1 MDLLYPSCA
10 GLDVHKKT
18 VVVCCRIVDPDGSV
32 TKETRTF
39 STMTADLLAL
49 SDWLTSLGVTHVAME
64 STGEFWKPLYNLLE
78 GSFTILVVNAQ
89 HMHNVPGRKTDVKD
103 AEWIADLL
111 AHGLLRGSFIPP
123 EPQRDL
129 RDLTRQRTILVRERA
144 EVIRRLQKVL
154 EWANLKLAAVAT
166 DVAGRSAR
174 AMLEAIVDGQSDVTA
189 LAELARG
196 RMRSK
201 RAELERALEGR
212 VRDHHRFLL
221 AKHLVHIAFLD
232 EQIADFDAQIVAHIQ
247 IQPPVLTPSSGVGS
261 APAPGDDGASDRSEA
276 SAPPEGPVDAAPA
289 PGPLTWEEAIAIGD
303 GIPGIGRRVAEQLV
317 AELGVDMG
325 QFPSAAHVAS
335 WARLSPGQNVSAG
348 KRYSS
353 RIGAG
358 NQWLRSTLIQA
369 AHAAVKVKDSYLA
382 AFYHRLVARRGVKK
396 AIVAVAHKILT
407 LAYTLLR
414 KRECYQERGA
424 AAVDERRKDQ
434 LVHRMQRRF
443 EQLGYKVHLEP
454 ITSIAA

>member
-1 MDLLYPSCA
+1 MMGNYRVRFQGEGAPA
-10 GLDVHKKT
+10 T
-18 VVVCCRIVDPDGSV
+18 V
-32 TKETRTF
+32 
-39 STMTADLLAL
+39 L
-49 SDWLTSLGVTHVAME
+49 
-64 STGEFWKPLYNLLE
+64 PL
-78 GSFTILVVNAQ
+78 
-89 HMHNVPGRKTDVKD
+89 PGD

-144 EVIRRLQKVL
+144 EVVRRLQKVL
-154 EWANLKLAAVAT
+154 EWANLKLASVAT

-174 AMLEAIVDGQSDVTA
+174 AMLEAIVDGQSDVRA

-201 RAELERALEGR
+201 RAELERALAGR
-212 VRDHHRFLL
+212 VRDHHRFLI
-221 AKHLVHIAFLD
+221 AKHLLHIDFLD
-232 EQIADFDAQIVAHIQ
+232 EQVDDFDTQIVAHIQ
-247 IQPPVLTPSSGVGS
+247 VQPPLPPQPSQESTAPEVGTGATTAPTP
-261 APAPGDDGASDRSEA
+261 AADPAE
-276 SAPPEGPVDAAPA
+276 APPPA
-289 PGPLTWEEAIAIGD
+289 PLTWEDAIRIWD

-325 QFPSAAHVAS
+325 QFPSAAHAAS

-353 RIGAG
+353 RIGKG

-369 AHAAVKVKDSYLA
+369 AHAAVKVKDSSLA
-382 AFYHRLVARRGVKK
+382 AFYHRLVGRRGVKK
-396 AIVAVAHKILT
+396 AIVAVAHKLLT

-414 KRECYQERGA
+414 KREPYQERGA
-424 AAVDERRKDQ
+424 TAVDARRKDQ
-434 LVHRMQRRF
+434 IVHRLQRRF
-443 EQLGYKVHLEP
+443 AHLGYKVHLEP
-454 ITSIAA
+454 LTAEAA

>member
-1 MDLLYPSCA
+1 MDMLYPNCA
-10 GLDVHKKT
+10 GIDVHKKT
-18 VVVCCRIVDPDGSV
+18 AVVCCRTTAPDGTV

-39 STMTADLLAL
+39 STMTADLLVL
-49 SDWLTSLGVTHVAME
+49 SDWLTSLGITHVAME
-64 STGEFWKPLYNLLE
+64 STGEFWKPLYTLLE
-78 GSFTILVVNAQ
+78 GNFTILVVNAQ

-103 AEWIADLL
+103 AEWIAELL

-144 EVIRRLQKVL
+144 AVVQRLQTVL
-154 EWANLKLAAVAT
+154 EWANLKLASVAT

-174 AMLEAIVDGQSDVTA
+174 AMREAIVDGQSDVSM

-201 RAELERALEGR
+201 RAELARALEGR
-212 VRDHHRFLL
+212 VRDHHRFLI
-221 AKHLVHIAFLD
+221 AKHLVHIDFLD
-232 EQIADFDAQIVAHIQ
+232 EQLADFDAQITAHIQ
-247 IQPPVLTPSSGVGS
+247 VQPPLPPHPPMDGSGADAGAVAVG
-261 APAPGDDGASDRSEA
+261 APADATETTEP
-276 SAPPEGPVDAAPA
+276 SAAA
-289 PGPLTWEEAIAIGD
+289 PLTWEGAIAIWD

-317 AELGVDMG
+317 AELGVKMD
-325 QFPSAAHVAS
+325 QFPSAAHAAR
-335 WARLSPGQNVSAG
+335 WAKLAPGNNVSAG

-353 RIGAG
+353 KIGKG

-407 LAYTLLR
+407 IAYTLLR
-414 KRECYQERGA
+414 KREAYQERGA
-424 AAVDERRKDQ
+424 AAVNERRKDQ
-434 LVHRMQRRF
+434 IVHHMQRRF

-454 ITSIAA
+454 IPPLAA

>member
-1 MDLLYPSCA
+1 MDLLYPRCA

-18 VVVCCRIVDPDGSV
+18 VVACCRIVDPDGTV

-49 SDWLTSLGVTHVAME
+49 ADWLTSLDITHVAME
-64 STGEFWKPLYNLLE
+64 STGEFWKPVYNILE
-78 GSFTILVVNAQ
+78 ATFTVLVVNAQ

-144 EVIRRLQKVL
+144 EVVRRLQKVL

-174 AMLEAIVDGQSDVTA
+174 AMLEAIVDGQSDVSA

-212 VRDHHRFLL
+212 VREHHRFLI
-221 AKHLVHIAFLD
+221 AKHLLHIDFLD
-232 EQIADFDAQIVAHIQ
+232 EQITDFDTQIEGHIQ
-247 IQPPVLTPSSGVGS
+247 TQPPLPPQPPQTGS
-261 APAPGDDGASDRSEA
+261 AAEAGHTTLAASPS
-276 SAPPEGPVDAAPA
+276 PAAPA
-289 PGPLTWEEAIAIGD
+289 DRAPDVAPLMWEEAITIWD

-317 AELGVDMG
+317 AELGIDMG
-325 QFPSAAHVAS
+325 QFASAGHAAS

-382 AFYHRLVARRGVKK
+382 AFYHRLVGRRGAKK

-414 KRECYQERGA
+414 KREPYRERGA
-424 AAVDERRKDQ
+424 AALDERRKDQ
-434 LVHRMQRRF
+434 VVHRLQRRF
-443 EQLGYKVHLEP
+443 EQLGYKVQLEP
-454 ITSIAA
+454 LSAVAA

>member
-1 MDLLYPSCA
+1 MDLLYAHCA
-10 GLDVHKKT
+10 GIDVHKKT
-18 VVVCCRIVDPDGSV
+18 VVVCCRSVEPNGSV
-32 TKETRTF
+32 TKQTRTF

-49 SDWLTSLGVTHVAME
+49 SDWLTSLGITHLAME

-78 GSFTILVVNAQ
+78 GNFTILVVNAQ
-89 HMHNVPGRKTDVKD
+89 HLKHVPGRKTDVKD

-129 RDLTRQRTILVRERA
+129 RDLTRHRTILVRERA
-144 EVIRRLQKVL
+144 DVVRRLQKVL

-166 DVAGRSAR
+166 DVVGRSAR
-174 AMLEAIVDGQSDVTA
+174 AMLEAIVDGQSDVTM

-221 AKHLVHIAFLD
+221 AKHLIHIDFLD
-232 EQIADFDAQIVAHIQ
+232 EQLADFDAQIAAHIQ
-247 IQPPVLTPSSGVGS
+247 VQPPLP
-261 APAPGDDGASDRSEA
+261 PAP
-276 SAPPEGPVDAAPA
+276 PPAGTPVDELVSASGSTPPA
-289 PGPLTWEEAIAIGD
+289 TPTPDVPLTWEDAITIWD

-325 QFPSAAHVAS
+325 QFPSGAHAAS
-335 WARLSPGQNVSAG
+335 WAKLSPGNNVSAG

-353 RIGAG
+353 RIGKG

-382 AFYHRLVARRGVKK
+382 VFYHRLVARRGVKK
-396 AIVAVAHKILT
+396 AIVAVAHKLLT
-407 LAYTLLR
+407 IAYTLLR
-414 KRECYQERGA
+414 KREPYQERGA
-424 AAVDERRKDQ
+424 AAVDEQRKDQ
-434 LVHRMQRRF
+434 VIRCMQRRF
-443 EQLGYKVHLEP
+443 AQLGYNVHLEP
-454 ITSIAA
+454 IPSMAA

>member
-1 MDLLYPSCA
+1 MQIVYARCA
-10 GLDVHKKT
+10 GLDVHKKS
-18 VVVCCRIVDPDGSV
+18 VVVCCRIADPIAGV

-39 STMTADLLAL
+39 STMTRDLLAL
-49 SDWLTSLGVTHVAME
+49 SDWLTSLGITHVAME

-78 GSFTILVVNAQ
+78 DNFTILVVNAQ
-89 HMHNVPGRKTDVKD
+89 HMKNVPGRKTDVQD

-144 EVIRRLQKVL
+144 GVVLRLQKVL

-166 DVAGRSAR
+166 DVVGVSAR

-189 LAELARG
+189 LAALARG
-196 RMRSK
+196 RLRSK
-201 RAELERALEGR
+201 QLELERALEGR
-212 VRDHHRFLL
+212 VRDHHRFLI
-221 AKHLVHIAFLD
+221 AKHLIHIDFLD
-232 EQIADFDAQIVAHIQ
+232 EQLADFDAQITGHIQ
-247 IQPPVLTPSSGVGS
+247 AQPPLPP
-261 APAPGDDGASDRSEA
+261 PAPMDGPPVAEA
-276 SAPPEGPVDAAPA
+276 VPAAAPSAPPVPAAAP
-289 PGPLTWEEAIAIGD
+289 PLTWEAAIAIWD

-325 QFPSAAHVAS
+325 QFPSVAHAAS
-335 WARLSPGQNVSAG
+335 WAKLSPGNNVSAG
-348 KRYSS
+348 KRYASK
-353 RIGAG
+353 IGKG

-369 AHAAVKVKDSYLA
+369 AHAAVKVKDSSLA
-382 AFYHRLVARRGVKK
+382 ALYHRLVARRGAKK

-414 KRECYQERGA
+414 KREPYQERGA
-424 AAVDERRKDQ
+424 ACVDERRKDRILHQ
-434 LVHRMQRRF
+434 MQRRC
-443 EQLGYKVHLEP
+443 EQLGYRVQFEP
-454 ITSIAA
+454 IPAVAA

>member
-1 MDLLYPSCA
+1 MQVLYPHCA
-10 GLDVHKKT
+10 GIDVHKKT
-18 VVVCCRIVDPDGSV
+18 AVVCCRTTAPDGAV
-32 TKETRTF
+32 TTETRTF
-39 STMTADLLAL
+39 STMTADLLTL
-49 SDWLTSLGVTHVAME
+49 SDWLTSKGITHVAME

-78 GSFTILVVNAQ
+78 GSFVILVVNAH

-144 EVIRRLQKVL
+144 TVVQRLQKVL

-166 DVAGRSAR
+166 DVVGVSAR

-201 RAELERALEGR
+201 RTELERALNGR
-212 VRDHHRFLL
+212 VREHHRFLI
-221 AKHLVHIAFLD
+221 AKHLIHVDFLD
-232 EQIADFDAQIVAHIQ
+232 EQLADFDAQIAAHIQ
-247 IQPPVLTPSSGVGS
+247 VQPPLPSQPPTDGTAGNGQ
-261 APAPGDDGASDRSEA
+261 APT
-276 SAPPEGPVDAAPA
+276 AAPSAAEA
-289 PGPLTWEEAIAIGD
+289 PTVDEPLTWEEAITIWD

-325 QFPSAAHVAS
+325 QFPSAAHAAS
-335 WARLSPGQNVSAG
+335 WAKLSPGNNVSAG

-353 RIGAG
+353 KIGKG
-358 NQWLRSTLIQA
+358 NQWLRSTLIQT
-369 AHAAVKVKDSYLA
+369 AHAAVKVKDTFLA
-382 AFYHRLVARRGVKK
+382 AFYQRLVARRGVKK

-414 KRECYQERGA
+414 KREPYQERCA
-424 AAVDERRKDQ
+424 AYVDERRKDHLIQ
-434 LVHRMQRRF
+434 RMQKRF
-443 EQLGYKVHLEP
+443 VQLGYKVHLEP
-454 ITSIAA
+454 IMAAAA

>member
-1 MDLLYPSCA
+1 MQVLYPNCA
-10 GLDVHKKT
+10 GIDVHKKT
-18 VVVCCRIVDPDGSV
+18 AVVCCRTTAADGTV
-32 TKETRTF
+32 ITETRTF
-39 STMTADLLAL
+39 ATMTADLLVL
-49 SDWLTSLGVTHVAME
+49 SDWLTSKGVTHVAME
-64 STGEFWKPLYNLLE
+64 STGEFWKPRYNLLE
-78 GSFTILVVNAQ
+78 GNFVILVVNAQ
-89 HMHNVPGRKTDVKD
+89 HMHHVPGRKTDVKD

-144 EVIRRLQKVL
+144 AVVQRLQKVL
-154 EWANLKLAAVAT
+154 EGANLKLAAVAT
-166 DVAGRSAR
+166 DIVGVSAR
-174 AMLEAIVDGQSDVTA
+174 AMLEAIVDGQSDVTV

-201 RAELERALEGR
+201 RAELERALAGR
-212 VRDHHRFLL
+212 VREHHRFML
-221 AKHLVHIAFLD
+221 AKHLIHIDFLD
-232 EQIADFDAQIVAHIQ
+232 EQIADFDAQIMAHIQ
-247 IQPPVLTPSSGVGS
+247 AQPPLPPAPRTDGPGVEADV
-261 APAPGDDGASDRSEA
+261 APAAAAADATGT
-276 SAPPEGPVDAAPA
+276 PVDD
-289 PGPLTWEEAIAIGD
+289 PLTWAAAIAIWD

-325 QFPSAAHVAS
+325 QFPSAAHAAS
-335 WARLSPGQNVSAG
+335 WAKVAPGNNVSAG
-348 KRYSS
+348 KRYSAK
-353 RIGAG
+353 IGKG

-407 LAYTLLR
+407 IAYTLLR

-424 AAVDERRKDQ
+424 AFVDERRKDHI
-434 LVHRMQRRF
+434 LHHMQRRF

>member
-1 MDLLYPSCA
+1 MHVLYPHCA
-10 GLDVHKKT
+10 GIDVHKKT
-18 VVVCCRIVDPDGSV
+18 AVVCCRTTAGDGMV
-32 TKETRTF
+32 TTETRTF
-39 STMTADLLAL
+39 STMTADLLTL
-49 SDWLTSLGVTHVAME
+49 SDWLTSQGVTHVALE

-78 GSFTILVVNAQ
+78 GNFVILVVNAQ
-89 HMHNVPGRKTDVKD
+89 HMHNVPGRKTDVQD

-144 EVIRRLQKVL
+144 EVVQRLQKVL
-154 EWANLKLAAVAT
+154 EWANLKLASVAT

-174 AMLEAIVDGQSDVTA
+174 AMLEAIVDGQSDVTV

-201 RAELERALEGR
+201 RAELEQALAGR
-212 VRDHHRFLL
+212 VREHHRFML
-221 AKHLVHIAFLD
+221 AKHLIHIDFLD

-247 IQPPVLTPSSGVGS
+247 AQPPLPPAPPTDGPRVEANV
-261 APAPGDDGASDRSEA
+261 APAGAAAVADGTPA
-276 SAPPEGPVDAAPA
+276 DA
-289 PGPLTWEEAIAIGD
+289 PLTWEEAIAIWD

-325 QFPSAAHVAS
+325 QFPSAAHAAS
-335 WARLSPGQNVSAG
+335 WAKLSPGNNVSAG
-348 KRYSS
+348 KRYSAK
-353 RIGAG
+353 IGKG

-414 KRECYQERGA
+414 KRERYQERGA
-424 AAVDERRKDQ
+424 AAVDERRKNQ

-443 EQLGYKVHLEP
+443 AQLGYRVHLEP